1 MYLRWDSCPDQ
12 ALGGYARVFL
22 RGQLGPRYSRDAT
35 RGRMLLSHRRVQS
48 LELSTSFEIHN
59 PHRGVVNCLS
69 LERHESRY
77 LLSGGQ
83 YGTVSLTDLETF
95 DAHSDISGVNVAKNL
110 MSGVGPAPPPTTM
123 NNNVGGRMISSLEWY
138 PEDSGM
144 FISSTFS
151 GSLSVWDTNQF
162 QVAYNFALNSG
173 VLASKIRCNDNGA
186 LIAAGLGDS
195 SVKLCDTR
203 TGDSCLVLQ
212 GHKLSVSA
220 VDWCPCNLYQLASS
234 SLDGTLKVWD
244 IRRGGNNPPVLAC
257 DWLQDHTTI
266 ARYGSVFTTIDGK
279 RSRNPA
285 VASSST
291 KQVKVGM
298 GSTSAHTLYK
308 SSDLDGDSSHMWT
321 VDRYSEQIARA
332 HTGAIFSMRY
342 SPCGCYLL
350 SAGGEGRVRLW
361 DAATGRLQPVNYD
374 LHVKNDSQA
383 KLPYTMEI
391 AQFSCAGDDLL
402 LFPNGLRGDIAMVPL
417 HSGTGLPVKVLRGH
431 LGLVTSIVYRQAYHQ
446 VLSAGKDGMIFLWDA
461 CADYWKK
468 KATKERAR
476 QHAGAANLELSFD
489 VRALED
495 GTGTADYWSEDE
507 EPGVRV
513 GGPEGDMQVQ
523 AAGVASNSALS
534 SSSSGRFMPPI
545 VVRYLEDMQRSRA
558 VASRLPF
565 NASLDPAV
573 RNNNSNNN
581 NNSNGTETTAAA
593 IIAARKLKI
602 NLRTKFGGTKRKR

>member
-1 MYLRWDSCPDQ
+1 MYLRWDPYPEQAPD
-12 ALGGYARVFL
+12 GYARLFL
-22 RGQLGPRYSRDAT
+22 RSQLGPRNSRDST
-35 RGRMLLSHRRVQS
+35 RSRILLAQQRVQS

-59 PHRGVVNCLS
+59 SHRGAVNCLS

-95 DAHSDISGVNVAKNL
+95 DPHKDLSGVNVAKNL
-110 MSGVGPAPPPTTM
+110 MSGIEPAPPPSAT
-123 NNNVGGRMISSLEWY
+123 NSSVGGRMISSLEWY
-138 PEDSGM
+138 HEDSGM

-151 GSLSVWDTNQF
+151 GSLSIWDTNQF

-220 VDWCPCNLYQLASS
+220 VDWCPCSLYQLASS

-244 IRRGGNNPPVLAC
+244 IRRGGNNPPILTF
-257 DWLQDHTTI
+257 DWLQDHTTR
-266 ARYGSVFTTIDGK
+266 ARYGSVFTAVDGK

-291 KQVKVGM
+291 KQVRLGM
-298 GSTSAHTLYK
+298 RSSSAR
-308 SSDLDGDSSHMWT
+308 SMGNDDSGHMWT
-321 VDRYSEQIARA
+321 VDRYNEQIAKA
-332 HTGAIFSMRY
+332 HTGGVFSMRY

-361 DAATGRLQPVNYD
+361 DAATGRLHPVNYD
-374 LHVKNDSQA
+374 LDVPNNARA
-383 KLPYTMEI
+383 KLPYSVEI

-402 LFPNGLRGDIAMVPL
+402 LFPNGTQGDIAMVPL
-417 HSGTGLPVKVLRGH
+417 HSGTGAPVKVLRGH

-446 VLSAGKDGMIFLWDA
+446 VLSAGKDGMVFLWDA
-461 CADYWKK
+461 CKDYWKQR
-468 KATKERAR
+468 KADEKAR

-495 GTGTADYWSEDE
+495 RAGAADYWSEDE
-507 EPGVRV
+507 EEAGTGGIESNQRTQTRV
-513 GGPEGDMQVQ
+513 GRSVST
-523 AAGVASNSALS
+523 GVSSPS
-534 SSSSGRFMPPI
+534 SSARFMPPI
-545 VVRYLEDMQRSRA
+545 VVQYLEEAQRSRA
-558 VASRLPF
+558 
-565 NASLDPAV
+565 
-573 RNNNSNNN
+573 
-581 NNSNGTETTAAA
+581 AAA
-593 IIAARKLKI
+593 LPLLASAPVPGNDVNSSAAEATATAIFAARKLKI
-602 NLRTKFGGTKRKR
+602 DLRAKFGRAKRKR